1 MGNCP
6 EQLGTVKRVDW
17 EHNKKQRWHG
27 WKRVTKDG
35 GKSELLGFFYFW
47 ITTIPHSLHQTSP
60 DITVRERLTGLAAGS
75 QQQHRAKRAGARQ
88 SAWPRSAGHEGK
100 ASQLE
105 KHCCTKRTRK
115 SWKTNP
121 RCWQRWGSQE
131 NSCWRLRR
139 QQPHQADFQ
148 KCQIPFP
155 TELLPPDVHFLFQH
169 SFHITLSFLTQQL
182 PSWRTEMWDFARGW
196 LWSLVL
202 LLSCTEVKRNQD
214 ANKVRTIIAETAVT
228 VSPNPLSRQS

>member
-1 MGNCP
+1 MGNSP
-6 EQLGTVKRVDW
+6 EQLGTVKSR
-17 EHNKKQRWHG
+17 QR
-27 WKRVTKDG
+27 TQQ
-35 GKSELLGFFYFW
+35 EA
-47 ITTIPHSLHQTSP
+47 TMA
-60 DITVRERLTGLAAGS
+60 RLE
-75 QQQHRAKRAGARQ
+75 K
-88 SAWPRSAGHEGK
+88 GHEGWREIWAFRFFLFLNSHHSSFSAPDFPRHHCQREADWFGSWLPAAAQGK
-100 ASQLE
+100 GSWGQAECMATFSRAWRQGIAAGETLLHKENPKELE
-105 KHCCTKRTRK
+105 NH
-115 SWKTNP
+115 P
-121 RCWQRWGSQE
+121 RRWQRWGSQE

-155 TELLPPDVHFLFQH
+155 TELFPPDVHFLFQH

-182 PSWRTEMWDFARGW
+182 PSWRTEMWDFARWW

-214 ANKVRTIIAETAVT
+214 ANKVRTIIAETAAT